1 MSKNVEIR
9 RKKCRD
15 IQNSGGIIM
24 KKIIILILI
33 LLTGC
38 SPKNKQIDIVFVENA
53 EFAKDSDVN
62 SCTLIKSV
70 NGEEMSIEKSLD
82 LFIDIDGDRLSCAAL
97 DTSEVG
103 GHKVLFNYKK
113 QIFEAEYTV
122 VDKEVPKIIADE
134 DIYLEPGEE
143 LDIEELP
150 ASTCLLYIWI
160 SSYKHLIPDSSVG
173 AINNQV

>member
-1 MSKNVEIR
+1 
-9 RKKCRD
+9 
-15 IQNSGGIIM
+15 M

-38 SPKNKQIDIVFVENA
+38 APKNKQIDIVFVENA

-103 GHKVLFNYKK
+103 DHKVLFNYKK
-113 QIFEAEYTV
+113 QIFEADYTV
-122 VDKEVPKIIADE
+122 VDKEAPKIIADE

-143 LDIEELP
+143 FDIDKYIQFSDNDEAEGIVSGYIDLNSKGIYEL
-150 ASTCLLYIWI
+150 TMY
-160 SSYKHLIPDSSVG
+160 G
-173 AINNQV
+173 QVE

>member
-1 MSKNVEIR
+1 M
-9 RKKCRD
+9 
-15 IQNSGGIIM
+15 
-24 KKIIILILI
+24 I

-38 SPKNKQIDIVFVENA
+38 STKNKQIDIVFVENA

-70 NGEEMSIEKSLD
+70 NDEEMSIEKSLD

-122 VDKEVPKIIADE
+122 VDKEAPKIIADE
-134 DIYLEPGEE
+134 DIYLEPG
-143 LDIEELP
+143 
-150 ASTCLLYIWI
+150 
-160 SSYKHLIPDSSVG
+160 
-173 AINNQV
+173 

>member
-1 MSKNVEIR
+1 
-9 RKKCRD
+9 
-15 IQNSGGIIM
+15 
-24 KKIIILILI
+24 
-33 LLTGC
+33 
-38 SPKNKQIDIVFVENA
+38 
-53 EFAKDSDVN
+53 
-62 SCTLIKSV
+62 
-70 NGEEMSIEKSLD
+70 MSIEKSLD

-113 QIFEAEYTV
+113 QIFEAQYTV
-122 VDKEVPKIIADE
+122 VDKEAPKIIADE

-160 SSYKHLIPDSSVG
+160 SSYKHLILDLIVG